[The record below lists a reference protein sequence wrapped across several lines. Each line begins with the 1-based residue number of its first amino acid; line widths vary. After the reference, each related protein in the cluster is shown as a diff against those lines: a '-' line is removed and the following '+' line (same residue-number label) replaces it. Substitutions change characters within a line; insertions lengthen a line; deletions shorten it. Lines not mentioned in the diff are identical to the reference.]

1 MNQFE
6 IRLTP
11 RTDKNGDEYLI
22 GGADLPA
29 LVDLRDATFVVFY
42 PKDEE
47 ALKPGERPRATLVI
61 RKRQAPATSAKGRG
75 EDE

>member
-22 GGADLPA
+22 GGTDLPA
-29 LVDLRDATFVVFY
+29 LVDLRDSTFVVFY
-42 PKDEE
+42 PKDEGE
-47 ALKPGERPRATLVI
+47 LKPGERPRATLVI
-61 RKRQAPATSAKGRG
+61 RKRQLQTGNTKRS

>member
-29 LVDLRDATFVVFY
+29 LVDLRDSTFVVFY
-42 PKDEE
+42 PKDEGE
-47 ALKPGERPRATLVI
+47 LKPGERPRATLVI
-61 RKRQAPATSAKGRG
+61 RKRVPQSNTKRG

>member
-29 LVDLRDATFVVFY
+29 LVDLRDSTFVVFY
-42 PKDEE
+42 PKDDAE
-47 ALKPGERPRATLVI
+47 LKPGERPRAPLVI
-61 RKRQAPATSAKGRG
+61 RKRQPQTGNTKRG

>member
-22 GGADLPA
+22 GGTDLPA
-29 LVDLRDATFVVFY
+29 LVDLRDSTFVVFY
-42 PKDEE
+42 PKDEGE
-47 ALKPGERPRATLVI
+47 LKPGERPRATLVI
-61 RKRQAPATSAKGRG
+61 RKRVPQGNTKRG

>member
-11 RTDKNGDEYLI
+11 RTDRNGDEFLI

-29 LVDLRDATFVVFY
+29 LVDLRDSTFVVFY
-42 PKDEE
+42 PKDDAE
-47 ALKPGERPRATLVI
+47 LKPGERPRATLVI
-61 RKRQAPATSAKGRG
+61 RKRQPQTGNTKRS

>member
-61 RKRQAPATSAKGRG
+61 RKRQATNQGTKRN

>member
-11 RTDKNGDEYLI
+11 RTDRNGDEYLI
-22 GGADLPA
+22 GGSDLPA
-29 LVDLRDATFVVFY
+29 LVDLRDSTFVVFY

-47 ALKPGERPRATLVI
+47 TLKPGERPRATLVI
-61 RKRQAPATSAKGRG
+61 RKRQAQNAGIKSRN

>member
-29 LVDLRDATFVVFY
+29 LVDLRDSTFVVFY
-42 PKDEE
+42 PKDDD
-47 ALKPGERPRATLVI
+47 ALAPGERPRATLVI
-61 RKRQAPATSAKGRG
+61 RKRQPQTNNTKRN

>member
-61 RKRQAPATSAKGRG
+61 RKRQATTQGAKRN

>member
-29 LVDLRDATFVVFY
+29 LVDLRDSTFVVFY
-42 PKDEE
+42 PKDEGE
-47 ALKPGERPRATLVI
+47 LKPGERPRATLVI
-61 RKRQAPATSAKGRG
+61 RKRQTLATKTRG

>member
-29 LVDLRDATFVVFY
+29 LVDLRDSTFVVFY
-42 PKDEE
+42 PKDEGE
-47 ALKPGERPRATLVI
+47 LKPGERPRATLVI
-61 RKRQAPATSAKGRG
+61 RKRQTPAAKTRS

>member
-61 RKRQAPATSAKGRG
+61 RKRQPQMGNTKRG

>member
-61 RKRQAPATSAKGRG
+61 RKRQATTQGTKRN

>member
-61 RKRQAPATSAKGRG
+61 RKRQATNQGPKRN

>member
-29 LVDLRDATFVVFY
+29 LVDLRDSTFVVFY

-61 RKRQAPATSAKGRG
+61 RKRQTPAAKTRS

>member
-11 RTDKNGDEYLI
+11 RTDKNGDEFLI

-29 LVDLRDATFVVFY
+29 LVDLRDSTFVVFY
-42 PKDEE
+42 PKDEGE
-47 ALKPGERPRATLVI
+47 LKPGERPRATLVI
-61 RKRQAPATSAKGRG
+61 RKRQTPTTKSRS
-75 EDE
+75 ENE

>member
-1 MNQFE
+1 MTQFE
-6 IRLTP
+6 IKLTP
-11 RTDKNGDEYLI
+11 RTDKNGDEFLI

-42 PKDEE
+42 PKDEND
-47 ALKPGERPRATLVI
+47 LKPGERPRATLVI
-61 RKRQAPATSAKGRG
+61 RKRVTTPKTRN

>member
-29 LVDLRDATFVVFY
+29 LVDLRDSTFVVFY

-47 ALKPGERPRATLVI
+47 ELKPGERPRATLVI
-61 RKRQAPATSAKGRG
+61 RKRQAPTTAKTRA